1 MRSMLIFT
9 VALQHS
15 GSFKVRTIDIS
26 SSFLVYL
33 EFFS

>member
-1 MRSMLIFT
+1 MCEINA
-9 VALQHS
+9 ALQHS